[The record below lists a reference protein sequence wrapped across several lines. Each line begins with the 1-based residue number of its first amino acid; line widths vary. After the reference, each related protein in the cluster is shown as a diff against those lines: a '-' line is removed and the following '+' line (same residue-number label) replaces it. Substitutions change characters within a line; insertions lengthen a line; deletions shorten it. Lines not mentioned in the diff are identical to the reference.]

1 MNGIDTIMTRRSIR
15 QYKPD
20 AINEQDL
27 IAILE
32 AGRMAPSAGNLQ
44 PCYFVVV
51 KDTDIKSELQQA
63 AFGQAQISQA
73 PVVIVVCVDP
83 ERSSTNY
90 GDIGRNYLC
99 LLDAAN
105 ATQNMLLAAH
115 ALGYGSCWMGG
126 FNNNK
131 VKKILNLPKDFR
143 AVSLVPIGKA
153 AEEPIAPLRRSLE
166 EIVIYDK
173 WAD

>member
-1 MNGIDTIMTRRSIR
+1 MDCIETIMTRRSIR

-20 AINEQDL
+20 TVNDDDL
-27 IAILE
+27 VTILE

-51 KDTDIKSELQQA
+51 KDPEIKAGLKHA
-63 AFGQAQISQA
+63 AFDSEQISQA
-73 PVVIVVCVDP
+73 PLVIAVCVDP
-83 ERSSTNY
+83 ERSSNY

-105 ATQNMLLAAH
+105 ATENILLAAH

-126 FNNNK
+126 FNGNK
-131 VKKILNLPKDFR
+131 VKKILNLPENFR
-143 AVSLVPIGKA
+143 VVSLIPVGKA
-153 AEEPIAPLRRSLE
+153 AEKPAVPPRRSLE
-166 EIVIYDK
+166 EMVVHDK
-173 WAD
+173 WTD